1 MKKILIT
8 LLSLTFLFT
17 ACNISDVERAEK
29 ERQKTEE
36 ENIKKEKF
44 PLQVSD
50 MAEPGKAHLISEL
63 MKEER
68 PWKLVISY
76 DEDNAKECHAPVVEE
91 KAQEVQRVLCL
102 KLLEDC

>member
-36 ENIKKEKF
+36 ENIKKDLRNFFKKDKVTIILNRNSESVKCVLEIADELDYELKF
-44 PLQVSD
+44 LTD
-50 MAEPGKAHLISEL
+50 TGEN
-63 MKEER
+63 
-68 PWKLVISY
+68 KLVYIFY
-76 DEDNAKECHAPVVEE
+76 K
-91 KAQEVQRVLCL
+91 KG
-102 KLLEDC
+102 K

>member
-36 ENIKKEKF
+36 ENIKKDLRNFFKKDKVTIILNRNSESIKYVLEIADELDYELKF
-44 PLQVSD
+44 LTD
-50 MAEPGKAHLISEL
+50 TGEN
-63 MKEER
+63 
-68 PWKLVISY
+68 KLVYIFY
-76 DEDNAKECHAPVVEE
+76 K
-91 KAQEVQRVLCL
+91 KG
-102 KLLEDC
+102 K

>member
-36 ENIKKEKF
+36 ENIKKDLRNFFKKDKVTIILNRNSESIKCVLEIADELDYELKF
-44 PLQVSD
+44 LTD
-50 MAEPGKAHLISEL
+50 TGEN
-63 MKEER
+63 
-68 PWKLVISY
+68 KLVYIFY
-76 DEDNAKECHAPVVEE
+76 K
-91 KAQEVQRVLCL
+91 KG
-102 KLLEDC
+102 K